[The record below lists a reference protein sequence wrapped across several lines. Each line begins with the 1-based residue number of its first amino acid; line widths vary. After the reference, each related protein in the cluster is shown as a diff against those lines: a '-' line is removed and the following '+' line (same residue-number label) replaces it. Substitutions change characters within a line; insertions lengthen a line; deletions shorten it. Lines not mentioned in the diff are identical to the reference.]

1 MCFDVKIQLGKTR
14 NDMRDMRAQGTST
27 VDDLV
32 ALYNL
37 LDNESKMIKKQK
49 ETLKARGYRGP
60 YLNGLDQPNWP
71 NIMRALVS

>member
-14 NDMRDMRAQGTST
+14 NDMRDKGARGTST

-37 LDNESKMIKKQK
+37 LDNESKMTKKQK
-49 ETLKARGYRGP
+49 ETLKAHDYRGS
-60 YLNGLDQPNWP
+60 YLDGPDQPN
-71 NIMRALVS
+71 